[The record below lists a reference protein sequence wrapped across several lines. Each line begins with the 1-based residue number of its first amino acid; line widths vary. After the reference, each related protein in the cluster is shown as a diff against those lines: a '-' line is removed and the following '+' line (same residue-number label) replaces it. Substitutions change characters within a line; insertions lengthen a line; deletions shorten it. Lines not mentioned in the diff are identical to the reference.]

1 MDLQTLRKH
10 VDVMLRVSTNFQ
22 NDKDMQKGISTIFGF
37 FIDMYLACLQIY
49 KRLAMLSTCKFA
61 CLQTCFHI
69 IHSKI
74 YYIMS
79 LTIDSCNISL
89 IFLLVGRA
97 VPYFTTTFDRTIL
110 RNGGVSGPLF
120 FQLDLLR
127 NRFW

>member
-10 VDVMLRVSTNFQ
+10 VDVMLRVSTNFL

-37 FIDMYLACLQIY
+37 FIDMYFACLQIY
-49 KRLAMLSTCKFA
+49 KHLAMLSTCKFA
-61 CLQTCFHI
+61 CLQTYFHI
-69 IHSKI
+69 I

-79 LTIDSCNISL
+79 LTIDSCNIFL
-89 IFLLVGRA
+89 IFFLLVGRA
-97 VPYFTTTFDRTIL
+97 VSYFTTMFDRTIL
-110 RNGGVSGPLF
+110 RTGGVSGPLF